1 MSDLAAALNSLGRC
15 MAFDPRDWALDRRD
29 AWLWGVIV
37 GWDPDEEGET
47 DGAMTEV
54 AAKHGWTDE
63 DVARL
68 RTLHT
73 AVDEARRA
81 AEQPEGRDRDV

>member
-1 MSDLAAALNSLGRC
+1 VSDLVAALNSLGRC

-37 GWDPDEEGET
+37 GWDPDEPGET
-47 DGAMTEV
+47 DGAMAEV

-63 DVARL
+63 HVARL
-68 RTLHT
+68 RTLHA
-73 AVDEARRA
+73 AVAEVLR
-81 AEQPEGRDRDV
+81 AEQPKDGAP